1 MLGSSASHF
10 DANIGQ
16 ILRMVQPDRILEL
29 GCGQGKF
36 AGLVQANGLS
46 PSRLVAVQKIF
57 SEADASGLK
66 SRGYHDIVDADIM
79 EYFRTGFDEQHDMVV
94 ALDVIEHFLYSDI
107 LSIINFALYR
117 SDYMLLVW
125 PSAHPQ
131 SAETSPFDRHR
142 ASFELR
148 DLSDRFDVV
157 YYAQTGFAQ
166 MHCVHRYH
174 IALLRGFMNVKVLPA
189 VGSR

>member
-10 DANIGQ
+10 NAAIGQ
-16 ILRMVQPDRILEL
+16 IVRTVNPARVLEL

-36 AGLVQANGLS
+36 GRLLQHNGIA
-46 PSRLVAVQKIF
+46 PQRLVTVQKMF
-57 SEADASGLK
+57 SEADASSLK
-66 SRGYHDIVDADIM
+66 AIGYHDIFDADIM
-79 EYFRTGFDEQHDMVV
+79 EYFRTGFDEEYDLVV

-117 SDYMLLVW
+117 ADYLLLVW

-131 SAETSPFDRHR
+131 SAQTSVFDRHR

-148 DLSDRFDVV
+148 DLCDRFDVV
-157 YYAQTGFAQ
+157 QYAQTGFAQ

-189 VGSR
+189 PGPV